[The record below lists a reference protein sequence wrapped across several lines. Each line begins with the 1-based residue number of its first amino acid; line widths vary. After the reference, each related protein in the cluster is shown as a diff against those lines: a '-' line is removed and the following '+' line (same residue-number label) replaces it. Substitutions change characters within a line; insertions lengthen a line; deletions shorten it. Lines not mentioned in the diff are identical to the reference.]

1 MITKIRFLL
10 FFFVSNIF
18 HFHLSFSQPLS
29 PSISF
34 PFYNCS
40 SLSKDSTFLNLSNY
54 RRNYTNRKF
63 GYYDNLI
70 SRFSISNCESLD
82 FDFGVKAFYDY
93 THQNFFYSN
102 LDTLKA
108 ISNLQFVLGTKRE
121 QMLFL
126 DHKQRLAKNLT
137 AAFSYHSLVTE
148 GFYKHSFAKSKAI
161 NVELNYNTEKY
172 SAFAYTNFNNLESN
186 ENGGVINAKPIN
198 GLSKSEL
205 LQLNVNLPADSR
217 KNKSNFYGLK
227 QNLKLADIASD
238 SINSRGIYLDLNVL
252 LDKTAFNYKG
262 LVGDFYDNAFL
273 DTLNTNDTL
282 GYINL
287 SSIINLKYL
296 QRSNLST
303 TEFSISSERND
314 FDLLIDSLSS
324 DFYDYSLKAGIR
336 FSNSKWKALLNS
348 SFVLGNSYRNKQMF
362 QNMFIENSNKKF
374 ILSRFYAGISYSR
387 TAAPFT
393 YLNFISNNFIWN
405 NSFSKLAENA
415 NIYAGFTLYDEIVGL
430 KFISH
435 SYKDRFFV
443 NSSATPEQSTKNE
456 QLNSVELELNKSIGK
471 FYLSILASYTNS
483 NSVLLPTP
491 EWRNE
496 SSFSYRSKF
505 FKSAL
510 KAEFG
515 FTVVY
520 TSSWYAPAYMPS
532 SGLFY
537 LQNNSKVEGAPIVHF
552 FANLGIKSATIFL
565 RFERLNYGAL
575 GNDYFFAPGYAAPP
589 RTLKFGV
596 FWLLKN

>member
-10 FFFVSNIF
+10 FFLVSNVF
-18 HFHLSFSQPLS
+18 FFHLSFSQRPS
-29 PSISF
+29 PSTSISF
-34 PFYNCS
+34 SNGTV
-40 SLSKDSTFLNLSNY
+40 LLKDSASLNISDY

-63 GYYDNLI
+63 GFYDNLI
-70 SRFSISNCESLD
+70 SRFSVSNYESLD
-82 FDFGVKAFYDY
+82 FNFGVRAFYDY
-93 THQNFFYSN
+93 THQNFVYGN

-121 QMLFL
+121 QLLFL
-126 DHKQRLAKNLT
+126 DHKQRLAKNLI

-161 NVELNYNTEKY
+161 NAELNYSTEKY
-172 SAFAYTNFNNLESN
+172 SAFAYANFNNLESN
-186 ENGGVINAKPIN
+186 ENGGLINEGQLN
-198 GLSKSEL
+198 GLNKNQL
-205 LQLNVNLPADSR
+205 LQLAVNLPADTR

-227 QNLKLADIASD
+227 QNVKLADITND

-252 LDKTAFNYKG
+252 LDKTAYNYKG

-282 GYINL
+282 GCINL
-287 SSIINLKYL
+287 SSILNLKYL
-296 QRSNLST
+296 QRSNLCTS
-303 TEFSISSERND
+303 EFSISSERND
-314 FDLLIDSLSS
+314 FDILIDSLSS
-324 DFYDYSLKAGIR
+324 NFYDYSLKAGVR

-348 SFVLGNSYRNKQMF
+348 SFVLGNSYRNEQMF
-362 QNMFIENSNKKF
+362 QDLFIENSNRKF
-374 ILSRFYAGISYSR
+374 ILSRFYAGVLYSR

-405 NSFSKLAENA
+405 NSFNKLAENT

-430 KFISH
+430 KFSSQ

-443 NSSATPEQSTKNE
+443 NSSATPEQSTKIE

-471 FYLSILASYTNS
+471 FYISILASYNNS

-537 LQNNSKVEGAPIVHF
+537 LQNKSKVEGAPIVHF
-552 FANLGIKSATIFL
+552 FTNLGIKSATIFL
-565 RFERLNYGAL
+565 RIERLNYGAI
-575 GNDYFFAPGYAAPP
+575 GKDYTYAPGYAAPP